1 MNIIAGLVVALVA
14 LLHMYFLALEMFQWD
29 KPAGM
34 RAFGTTQ
41 EFATAS
47 KRLAANQGLYNGFL
61 VAGIV
66 WAQFFAPANA
76 QSSATLLFLGFVI
89 AAAVWGAITSSKGI
103 LLKQGL
109 PALLAFAATAAYVF
123 QANA

>member
-1 MNIIAGLVVALVA
+1 MEAI
-14 LLHMYFLALEMFQWD
+14 ED
-29 KPAGM
+29 R
-34 RAFGTTQ
+34 RAFRITQ
-41 EFATAS
+41 QIQRTGA
-47 KRLAANQGLYNGFL
+47 R
-61 VAGIV
+61 
-66 WAQFFAPANA
+66 QFFAPANA